1 MNIPTTKIT
10 DKGVVG
16 LVGLSGLF
24 LILLFLVPLVSLLI
38 WAIPGWLAGD
48 WQFVTVSTALRL
60 SLVTA
65 TVATVLTIFLGTPI
79 AYVLARHKFP
89 GSGLLDV
96 LIDLPLVLPPAVA
109 GIALLMAFGRSSP
122 IGQVL
127 APFGISL
134 PFTTAAVVVAQTFVA
149 APFYVRAAKAGFAG
163 VDPRLEQISA
173 TLGESR
179 TGTFFR
185 VTLPLA
191 RKTLLG
197 GVVMAWARALGE
209 FGATILFAGNF
220 LGRTQTMPLA
230 IYAALQTNINTALVL
245 ASILLLTSLILL
257 LILRL
262 VVR

>member
-1 MNIPTTKIT
+1 VNLPRAQGA
-10 DKGVVG
+10 DKFAFG
-16 LVGLSGLF
+16 LIGLSGLF
-24 LILLFLVPLVSLLI
+24 FVFLFLVPLLSLLV

-48 WQFVTVSTALRL
+48 WQFATVSAALRL

-65 TVATVLTIFLGTPI
+65 TVATILTMFLGTPL

-89 GSGLLDV
+89 GSGLLEV

-109 GIALLMAFGRSSP
+109 GIALLVAFGRSSP
-122 IGQVL
+122 IGRLL
-127 APFGISL
+127 ASFGVTL
-134 PFTTAAVVVAQTFVA
+134 PFTTAAVIIAQIFVA
-149 APFYVRAAKAGFAG
+149 APFYIRAAKAGFAG

-191 RKTLLG
+191 QNTLLG
-197 GVVMAWARALGE
+197 GVIMAWARALGE

-220 LGRTQTMPLA
+220 MGRTQTMPLA
-230 IYAALQTNINTALVL
+230 IYAAMQSNINTALVL
-245 ASILLLTSLILL
+245 ATILLLTSLVLL
-257 LILRL
+257 LLLRL
-262 VVR
+262 VIR

>member
-1 MNIPTTKIT
+1 
-10 DKGVVG
+10 VFG
-16 LVGLSGLF
+16 LVGLSALF
-24 LILLFLVPLVSLLI
+24 FILLFLVPLVSLLI

-48 WQFVTVSTALRL
+48 WQFVTVSAALRL

-65 TVATVLTIFLGTPI
+65 TIATVLTIFLGTPI

-109 GIALLMAFGRSSP
+109 GIALLMAFGRNSP
-122 IGQVL
+122 VGQVL
-127 APFGISL
+127 AIFGISL
-134 PFTTAAVVVAQTFVA
+134 PFTAAAVVIAQIFVA

-179 TGTFFR
+179 SGTFFR

-191 RKTLLG
+191 QKTLLG

-230 IYAALQTNINTALVL
+230 IYAAMQSNINTALVL

-262 VVR
+262 VVRS